1 MRLAGKVAIV
11 TGGASGIGA
20 AISRRFA
27 SEGASVLI
35 ADILA
40 AEGEDLAVEITAE
53 GGAAWAVTL
62 DVTSATQW
70 AAITAQARARFGRL
84 DILVNNAGLTGSS
97 YADPC
102 DIDGFERLVAVNLK
116 GAFLGLRAA
125 LPLFADV
132 GGAVVNIAS
141 SSTEFGTPG
150 IHLAYNSSKGGL
162 RSFTKSAA
170 AEYGPRNIRVNSVHP
185 GAMPGMRGSARPG
198 EINVPESL
206 LARVPLRRAGGPGD
220 VASAVAFLA
229 SEDAAYITG
238 AELYVDGGLS
248 AS

>member
-1 MRLAGKVAIV
+1 MRLEDKVAIV

-20 AISRRFA
+20 AISRRLA
-27 SEGASVLI
+27 SEGAAVLI
-35 ADILA
+35 ADVLA
-40 AEGEDLAVEITAE
+40 VEGEDLAAEIAGL
-53 GGAAWAVTL
+53 GGTAWAVLL
-62 DVTSATQW
+62 DVTSAAHW
-70 AAITAQARARFGRL
+70 SAIMALVEARFGRL
-84 DILVNNAGLTGSS
+84 DILVNNAGLTGGG

-102 DIDGFERLVAVNLK
+102 DIDGFERLLAVNLK
-116 GAFLGLRAA
+116 GAFLGVRAA
-125 LPLFADV
+125 LPLFPAS
-132 GGAVVNIAS
+132 GGAVINIAS

-162 RSFTKSAA
+162 RSLTKSAA

-198 EINVPESL
+198 KINVPESL
-206 LARVPLRRAGGPGD
+206 LARVPLRRAGNPGE
-220 VASAVAFLA
+220 VAAAVAFLA
-229 SEDAAYITG
+229 SEDASYITG